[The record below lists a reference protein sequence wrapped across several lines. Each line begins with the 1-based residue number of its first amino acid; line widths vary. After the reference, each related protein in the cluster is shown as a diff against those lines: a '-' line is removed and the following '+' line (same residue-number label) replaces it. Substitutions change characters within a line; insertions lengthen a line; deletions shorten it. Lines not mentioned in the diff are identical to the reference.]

1 MFYINLF
8 NNFYFYGEK
17 KNIHLICIYFWEISV
32 VNAVLLKVRH
42 INCISPGF
50 NQSMIQFE
58 QDTIHTATI
67 LWLNNTTTWAR
78 SRLAIN
84 VNTDTSNQLINIS
97 TRTRSTWLQYCE
109 LSIRSIPIL
118 KVLNLHAS
126 TKPKLLYTVIKAEL

>member
-42 INCISPGF
+42 TNCISPGF

-78 SRLAIN
+78 SRLAIS
-84 VNTDTSNQLINIS
+84 VNTDTSNINWSIYQTGLDLHGYNTVNYQLDQYLYSRNDLYAKTYKFPKIN
-97 TRTRSTWLQYCE
+97 Y
-109 LSIRSIPIL
+109 IL
-118 KVLNLHAS
+118 R
-126 TKPKLLYTVIKAEL
+126 YI